1 MEDEMKLH
9 CLVFTLDEKGLDLFS
24 LVVVW
29 RVDNAWNLRTH
40 VSFSA
45 VAAGQVKSLETRSF

>member
-1 MEDEMKLH
+1 MKLH